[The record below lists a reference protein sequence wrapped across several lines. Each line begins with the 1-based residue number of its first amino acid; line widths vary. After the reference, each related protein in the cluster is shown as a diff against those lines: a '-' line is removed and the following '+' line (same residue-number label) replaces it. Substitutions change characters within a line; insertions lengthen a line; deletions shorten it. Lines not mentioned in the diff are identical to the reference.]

1 MAVFAIILIMHLL
14 ETSMVIIDINNAI
27 RKVTMTL
34 LPTSSTSLT
43 ERYASTRNLPYSVE
57 NALYAFMVTRFA

>member
-1 MAVFAIILIMHLL
+1 
-14 ETSMVIIDINNAI
+14 MVIIDINNAI

-34 LPTSSTSLT
+34 LPTSSTTLA

-57 NALYAFMVTRFA
+57 NALYAFMVTHFA